1 MWQHN
6 YTPLD
11 GNLFGS
17 AAIASLPIVTLLL
30 LLGVLRKPA
39 WISAL
44 SGLATTILVALF
56 LYGMPVAHVFS
67 ATLFGAAFGLFPIG
81 WIVIGAVFLYR
92 ITVETKNFEVI
103 KYSLGNLTQDR
114 RLQALLI
121 AFAFGAFLEGAA
133 GFGTPVA
140 VAAAMLAGLGFS
152 PFFAAALCLLA
163 NTAPVA
169 FGSIGIPAITLAGI
183 TGLPLDRLSAA
194 IGRICAPVSLFVPGY
209 IVVVMGGWTALA
221 RVFPAALVCGGVF
234 AGLQFLISNYVGP
247 QLTDLIASLGSIVA
261 LVLLFMVWKPKDTD
275 RSAAPTQA
283 GGPRHAAG
291 SSGTGAATATAPLA
305 APVHYTPRQV
315 LLAWSPY
322 LLLVAVVLLWG
333 WKPMQAPLNSVSK
346 AIAWPGLHNQIA
358 RVPPVTSKVTPYAAV
373 FNFNWLSAA
382 GTSCLIACILSAFVL
397 RVSPLRF
404 LKIFGDTLRQ
414 LAFAMVTL
422 AAVLGLAYLMNY
434 CGATGTLGLAFAATG
449 ASFPFFGAILGWL
462 GVFLTG
468 SDTSANALFGNLQ
481 VITATRL
488 NLNPVLMAAAN
499 SAGGVMG
506 KMISL
511 SSIAVAAAA
520 TGMAPEE
527 EAKLFRFTL
536 KHSIFLAS
544 LIGLVVLFYAYVA
557 PGLQP

>member
-6 YTPLD
+6 YTPLN
-11 GNLFGS
+11 GNLFLS
-17 AAIASLPIVTLLL
+17 AAVAALPILTLLL

-44 SGLATTILVALF
+44 CGLGTTIVIALF
-56 LYGMPVAHVFS
+56 LYGMPVQHVLS

-92 ITVETKNFEVI
+92 ITVETKNFDII
-103 KYSLGNLTQDR
+103 KYSLGSLTHDR

-152 PFFAAALCLLA
+152 PFYAAALCLLA

-209 IVVVMGGWTALA
+209 IIVVMGGWSALGS
-221 RVFPAALVCGGVF
+221 VFPAALVCGAVF
-234 AGLQFLISNYVGP
+234 AGMQFLISNFVGP
-247 QLTDLIASLGSIVA
+247 QLTDIAASLVTMLA
-261 LVLLFMVWKPKDTD
+261 LVLLFLVWKPKDSD
-275 RSAAPTQA
+275 RHSTES
-283 GGPRHAAG
+283 GPAM
-291 SSGTGAATATAPLA
+291 S
-305 APVHYTPRQV
+305 YTRGQIFM
-315 LLAWSPY
+315 AWTPY

-333 WKPMQAPLNSVSK
+333 WKPMQAPLNVVSVP
-346 AIAWPGLHNQIA
+346 IQWPGLHNLIA
-358 RVPPVTSKVTPYAAV
+358 RMPPVTSKITPYAAV

-382 GTSCLIACILSAFVL
+382 GTSCVIACFLSAIVL
-397 RVSPLRF
+397 RVSPIRF
-404 LKIFGDTLRQ
+404 LKIFGHTMRQ
-414 LAFAMVTL
+414 LAFALLTL

-449 ASFPFFGAILGWL
+449 A
-462 GVFLTG
+462 
-468 SDTSANALFGNLQ
+468 
-481 VITATRL
+481 
-488 NLNPVLMAAAN
+488 
-499 SAGGVMG
+499 
-506 KMISL
+506 
-511 SSIAVAAAA
+511 
-520 TGMAPEE
+520 
-527 EAKLFRFTL
+527 
-536 KHSIFLAS
+536 
-544 LIGLVVLFYAYVA
+544 
-557 PGLQP
+557 

>member
-1 MWQHN
+1 MAAQLHSTERKLVRLRRHCGAA
-6 YTPLD
+6 Y
-11 GNLFGS
+11 S
-17 AAIASLPIVTLLL
+17 HAAIVARRVAKTGLDLGSLGTRYHHPGRAFSVWHA
-30 LLGVLRKPA
+30 GRQRRV
-39 WISAL
+39 
-44 SGLATTILVALF
+44 
-56 LYGMPVAHVFS
+56 S

-92 ITVETKNFEVI
+92 ITVETKTFEVI
-103 KYSLGNLTQDR
+103 KYSLESLTQDR

-140 VAAAMLAGLGFS
+140 VAAAMLSGLGFT

-183 TGLPLDRLSAA
+183 TGLPLDRLSAG
-194 IGRICAPVSLFVPGY
+194 IGRICAPVSLFVPAY
-209 IVVVMGGWTALA
+209 IVVVMGGFSALG
-221 RVFPAALVCGGVF
+221 RVFPAALVCGVVF
-234 AGLQFLISNYVGP
+234 AGMQFLISNYVGP
-247 QLTDLIASLGSIVA
+247 QLTDLIASLSAMLA
-261 LVLLFMVWKPKDTD
+261 LVLLFLVWKPKDSAEHTIVMPP
-275 RSAAPTQA
+275 SGAAPRYSRGQI
-283 GGPRHAAG
+283 
-291 SSGTGAATATAPLA
+291 
-305 APVHYTPRQV
+305 

-333 WKPMQAPLNSVSK
+333 YKPMQGPLNSVSK
-346 AIAWPGLHNQIA
+346 AIQWPGLHNQIA
-358 RVPPVTSKVTPYAAV
+358 RVPPVTSKITPYAAV
-373 FNFNWLSAA
+373 FNLNWLSAA

-397 RVSPLRF
+397 RISPLRF
-404 LKIFGDTLRQ
+404 LKIFGHTLRQ

-481 VITATRL
+481 VITATR
-488 NLNPVLMAAAN
+488 
-499 SAGGVMG
+499 
-506 KMISL
+506 
-511 SSIAVAAAA
+511 
-520 TGMAPEE
+520 
-527 EAKLFRFTL
+527 
-536 KHSIFLAS
+536 
-544 LIGLVVLFYAYVA
+544 
-557 PGLQP
+557 